1 MTDGPPAA
9 SLARVSEAPDP
20 RDALMSRIAASE
32 AEARRWLRRS
42 SLGRR
47 EEADIIQEA
56 YYRVWRSVDPGEVA
70 SPRAY
75 FLQVV
80 RNILFEHLRREKVV
94 SFAAL
99 AEIDGWIIPSEEPGS
114 ERVVA
119 ATTRLRLVQTLLS
132 ELPGRC
138 RRVMEMRKID
148 SRSQRETAHALGIS
162 ENVVEKDVARALRHI
177 MRRMAELETDLPTP
191 DQSARPDAKQRYPG

>member
-1 MTDGPPAA
+1 M
-9 SLARVSEAPDP
+9 
-20 RDALMSRIAASE
+20 MRIAASE

-42 SLGRR
+42 TLGRR

-56 YYRVWRSVDPGEVA
+56 YYRIWRGTAPADVV

-80 RNILFEHLRREKVV
+80 RNILFEHLRRDKVI

-99 AEIDGWIIPSEEPGS
+99 AEIDARIIPSEEPHA

-119 ATTRLRLVQTLLS
+119 ATSRLALVRTLLS

-138 RRVMEMRKID
+138 RRVMEMRRID
-148 SRSQRETAHALGIS
+148 ARSQRETAEALGIS
-162 ENVVEKDVARALRHI
+162 ENVVEKDVARGLRHL
-177 MRRMAELETDLPTP
+177 MRRIAELETDFPAEP
-191 DQSARPDAKQRYPG
+191 HQPAHDAQRQPR